1 MFGEND
7 ESLALATL
15 SKFKKHESDKYKKEG
30 WSEKYA
36 CCRHIT
42 NDEGRVVYFS
52 TYDGR
57 IQSWNMDIDIDFV
70 FGKQGGTNGKRKR
83 TGA

>member
-15 SKFKKHESDKYKKEG
+15 SKFKKHESEKYKKER

-70 FGKQGGTNGKRKR
+70 FGK
-83 TGA
+83 